1 MEIIHGA
8 HPLHL
13 RRPIA
18 TLGTFDGVHLGH
30 QRIIREVISWA
41 RPADGQAIVLTFATH
56 PRSVTAGQP
65 AEFITSLDHRL
76 VLMER
81 LGVNAVMVLEFDRA
95 LADTSAEEFVR
106 KYFGELIK
114 ARGIVVGYNTRFGRN
129 RSGDF
134 HLLRK
139 LGAELGFDVRQ
150 VEPVSIDGRIV
161 SSTAIRDEIR
171 RGNLRQAARMLG
183 RPVSLMGTIVHGDG
197 RGHALGFPTANLD
210 LHHETRPPD
219 GVYAGYTVI
228 HGTTYKVLISIGSR
242 PTFHAPLAPVVVE
255 VYIDS
260 FQSSI
265 YGQDIEVR
273 FITRLRDQER
283 FTTADEL
290 IRAIRHDVERLRRL
304 EVPSDVD

>member
-219 GVYAGYTVI
+219 GVYAGYTI
-228 HGTTYKVLISIGSR
+228 IRGTTHKVLISIGSR